1 MIKKILVPVVGSP
14 SDRRALATAFL
25 IADQCRG
32 LVDGLCITSH
42 AAVHTPAESTSIP
55 SALLTRLR
63 GIAAEEQAR
72 IAAAAHQTFEEF
84 CRRHNGEAFE
94 GTGASASNQMSYR
107 WREESGSPADII
119 PEEARLADL
128 AVLAKDE
135 ADGGGIGVSTVE
147 AVLFG
152 SGRPLLLA
160 PRSEP
165 TSVSTTI
172 AVAWDGGRAASRA
185 GAAAMPLLHQAGRV
199 VILSGDRPALG
210 RASDPDRLAESLACH
225 GIPAVSHNVVAN
237 GQHMSEVL
245 MHSAVELG
253 CDMLVMGAYGH
264 SRFREMVLGGVT
276 RGVLDV
282 PADLPILMAH

>member
-25 IADQCRG
+25 IADQCRAR
-32 LVDGLCITSH
+32 VDGLCITPH

-55 SALLTRLR
+55 SALLTQLR
-63 GIAAEEQAR
+63 RIATDEQAR
-72 IAAAAHQTFEEF
+72 VTAAARQIFEEF

-94 GTGASASNQMSYR
+94 GSRNPSSNQMSYC
-107 WREESGSPADII
+107 WREEAGSSAEIV

-128 AVLAKDE
+128 VVLAKDE
-135 ADGGGIGVSTVE
+135 ADGGVVTSTVE

-160 PRSEP
+160 PKSEP
-165 TSVSTTI
+165 ATVGTSVAI
-172 AVAWDGGRAASRA
+172 AWDGGRAASRA
-185 GAAAMPLLHQAGRV
+185 VAAAMPLLHNAGRV
-199 VILSGDRPALG
+199 VILSGDHPALG

-225 GIPAVSHNVVAN
+225 GIPAVNHAVTAD
-237 GQHMSEVL
+237 GQHMSKAL
-245 MHSAVELG
+245 MRSAVETG

>member
-25 IADQCRG
+25 IADQCHG
-32 LVDGLCITSH
+32 LIDGLCITPH

-55 SALLTRLR
+55 SALLTQLR
-63 GIAAEEQAR
+63 RIATEEQAR
-72 IAAAAHQTFEEF
+72 MAAAAHQTFEEF
-84 CRRHNGEAFE
+84 CRRHNGGRSA
-94 GTGASASNQMSYR
+94 GTGASASNQMSYL

-135 ADGGGIGVSTVE
+135 ADVGIGASTVE

-160 PRSEP
+160 PESEP
-165 TSVSTTI
+165 RSVGTSVAI
-172 AVAWDGGRAASRA
+172 AWDGGRAASRA
-185 GAAAMPLLHQAGRV
+185 VAAAMPLLHHADRV
-199 VILSGDRPALG
+199 LILSGDRPALG

-225 GIPAVSHNVVAN
+225 GIKAVSHNVAAN
-237 GQHMSEVL
+237 GQHMSKVL
-245 MHSAVELG
+245 MRSAVELG

>member
-25 IADQCRG
+25 IADQCRA
-32 LVDGLCITSH
+32 LVDGLCITPH

-55 SALLTRLR
+55 SALLTQLR
-63 GIAAEEQAR
+63 RIATDEQAR
-72 IAAAAHQTFEEF
+72 VTAAARQIFEEF

-94 GTGASASNQMSYR
+94 GSRNPSSNQMSYR
-107 WREESGSPADII
+107 WREEVGSSAEIV

-128 AVLAKDE
+128 VVLAKDE
-135 ADGGGIGVSTVE
+135 ADGGVVTSTVE

-160 PRSEP
+160 PKSEP
-165 TSVSTTI
+165 ATVGTSVAI
-172 AVAWDGGRAASRA
+172 AWDGGRAASRA
-185 GAAAMPLLHQAGRV
+185 VAAAMPLLHNAGRV
-199 VILSGDRPALG
+199 VILSGDHPALG

-225 GIPAVSHNVVAN
+225 GIPAVNHAVTAD
-237 GQHMSEVL
+237 GQHMSKAL
-245 MHSAVELG
+245 MRSAVETG

-282 PADLPILMAH
+282 SADLPILMAH

>member
-25 IADQCRG
+25 IADQCRA
-32 LVDGLCITSH
+32 LVDGLCITPH

-55 SALLTRLR
+55 SALLTQLR
-63 GIAAEEQAR
+63 RIATDEQAR
-72 IAAAAHQTFEEF
+72 VTAAARQIFEEF

-94 GTGASASNQMSYR
+94 GSRNPSSNQMSYC
-107 WREESGSPADII
+107 WREESGSSAEIV

-128 AVLAKDE
+128 VVLAKDE
-135 ADGGGIGVSTVE
+135 ADGGVVTSTVE

-160 PRSEP
+160 PKSEP
-165 TSVSTTI
+165 ATVGTSVAI
-172 AVAWDGGRAASRA
+172 AWDGGRAASRA
-185 GAAAMPLLHQAGRV
+185 VAAAMPLLHNAGRV
-199 VILSGDRPALG
+199 VILSGDHPALG

-225 GIPAVSHNVVAN
+225 GIPAVNHAVTAD
-237 GQHMSEVL
+237 GQHMSKAL
-245 MHSAVELG
+245 MRSAVETG

>member
-25 IADQCRG
+25 IADQCRA
-32 LVDGLCITSH
+32 LVDGLCITPH

-55 SALLTRLR
+55 SALLTQLR
-63 GIAAEEQAR
+63 RIATDEQAR
-72 IAAAAHQTFEEF
+72 VTAAARQIFEEF

-94 GTGASASNQMSYR
+94 GSRNPSSNQMSYC
-107 WREESGSPADII
+107 WREEAGSSAEIV

-128 AVLAKDE
+128 VVLAKDE
-135 ADGGGIGVSTVE
+135 ADGGVVTSTVE

-160 PRSEP
+160 PKSEP
-165 TSVSTTI
+165 ATVGTSVAI
-172 AVAWDGGRAASRA
+172 AWDGGRAASRA
-185 GAAAMPLLHQAGRV
+185 VAAAMPLLHNAGRV
-199 VILSGDRPALG
+199 VILSGDHPALG

-225 GIPAVSHNVVAN
+225 GIPAVNHAVTAD
-237 GQHMSEVL
+237 GQHMSKAL
-245 MHSAVELG
+245 MRSAVETG

>member
-25 IADQCRG
+25 IADQCRAR
-32 LVDGLCITSH
+32 VDGLCITPH

-55 SALLTRLR
+55 SALLTQLR
-63 GIAAEEQAR
+63 RIATEEQAR
-72 IAAAAHQTFEEF
+72 VTAAARQIFEEF
-84 CRRHNGEAFE
+84 CRRHNRKATE
-94 GTGASASNQMSYR
+94 GAAAPTTDQASCR
-107 WREESGSPADII
+107 WREETGSPGDIL

-128 AVLAKDE
+128 VVLAQDE
-135 ADGGGIGVSTVE
+135 TADDLGAPSIE

-152 SGRPLLLA
+152 SGRALLLA
-160 PRSEP
+160 PKSEP
-165 TSVSTTI
+165 TSVGTTVAI
-172 AVAWDGGRAASRA
+172 AWDGGRAASRA
-185 GAAAMPLLHQAGRV
+185 VAAAMPLLGHAGRV

-210 RASDPDRLAESLACH
+210 RASDPGRLAESLAGH
-225 GIPAVSHNVVAN
+225 GISAASHNVTA
-237 GQHMSEVL
+237 GGEPMSKVL

-276 RGVLDV
+276 RGVLDAPV
-282 PADLPILMAH
+282 DLPVLMAH

>member
-25 IADQCRG
+25 IADQCRA
-32 LVDGLCITSH
+32 LVDGLCITPH

-55 SALLTRLR
+55 SALLTQLR
-63 GIAAEEQAR
+63 RIATDEQAR
-72 IAAAAHQTFEEF
+72 VTAAARQIFEEF

-94 GTGASASNQMSYR
+94 GSRNPSSNQMSYR
-107 WREESGSPADII
+107 WREEVGSSAEIV

-128 AVLAKDE
+128 VVLAKDE
-135 ADGGGIGVSTVE
+135 ADGGVVTSTVE

-160 PRSEP
+160 PKSEP
-165 TSVSTTI
+165 ATVGTSVAI
-172 AVAWDGGRAASRA
+172 AWDGGRAASRA
-185 GAAAMPLLHQAGRV
+185 VAAAMPLLHNAGRV
-199 VILSGDRPALG
+199 VILSGDHPALG

-225 GIPAVSHNVVAN
+225 GIPAVNHAVTAD
-237 GQHMSEVL
+237 GQHMSKAL
-245 MHSAVELG
+245 MRSAVETG

>member
-25 IADQCRG
+25 IADQCRA
-32 LVDGLCITSH
+32 LVDGLCITPH

-55 SALLTRLR
+55 PALLTQLR
-63 GIAAEEQAR
+63 RIATDEQAR
-72 IAAAAHQTFEEF
+72 VTAAARQICEEF

-94 GTGASASNQMSYR
+94 GSRNPSSNQMSYR
-107 WREESGSPADII
+107 WREEAGSSAEIV

-128 AVLAKDE
+128 VVLAKDE
-135 ADGGGIGVSTVE
+135 ADGGVVTSTVE
-147 AVLFG
+147 AGLFG

-160 PRSEP
+160 PNSEP
-165 TSVSTTI
+165 ATVGTSVAI
-172 AVAWDGGRAASRA
+172 AWDGGRAASRA
-185 GAAAMPLLHQAGRV
+185 VAAAMPLLSQAGRV
-199 VILSGDRPALG
+199 VILSGDHPALG

-225 GIPAVSHNVVAN
+225 GIPAVNHAVTAD
-237 GQHMSEVL
+237 GQHMSKAL
-245 MHSAVELG
+245 MRSAVETG

-276 RGVLDV
+276 RGVLDLS
-282 PADLPILMAH
+282 ADLPILMAH

>member
-25 IADQCRG
+25 IADQCRAR
-32 LVDGLCITSH
+32 VDGLCITPH

-55 SALLTRLR
+55 SALLTQLR
-63 GIAAEEQAR
+63 RIATEEQAR
-72 IAAAAHQTFEEF
+72 VTAAARQIFEEF

-94 GTGASASNQMSYR
+94 GSRNPSSNQMSYR
-107 WREESGSPADII
+107 WREEAGSSAEIV

-128 AVLAKDE
+128 VVLAKDE
-135 ADGGGIGVSTVE
+135 ADGGVVTSTVE

-160 PRSEP
+160 PKSEP
-165 TSVSTTI
+165 ATVGTSVAI
-172 AVAWDGGRAASRA
+172 AWDGGRAASRA
-185 GAAAMPLLHQAGRV
+185 VAAAMPLLHNAGRV
-199 VILSGDRPALG
+199 VILSGDHPALG

-225 GIPAVSHNVVAN
+225 GIPAVNHAVTAD
-237 GQHMSEVL
+237 GQHMSKAL
-245 MHSAVELG
+245 MRSAVETG

>member
-32 LVDGLCITSH
+32 LVDGLCITPH

-55 SALLTRLR
+55 SALLTQLR
-63 GIAAEEQAR
+63 RIATDEQAR
-72 IAAAAHQTFEEF
+72 VTAAARQIFEEF

-94 GTGASASNQMSYR
+94 GSRNPSSNQMSYR
-107 WREESGSPADII
+107 WREESGSSAEIV

-128 AVLAKDE
+128 VVLAKDE
-135 ADGGGIGVSTVE
+135 ADGGVVTSTVE

-160 PRSEP
+160 PKSEP
-165 TSVSTTI
+165 ATVGTSVAI
-172 AVAWDGGRAASRA
+172 AWDGGRAASRA
-185 GAAAMPLLHQAGRV
+185 VAAAMPLLHNAGRV
-199 VILSGDRPALG
+199 VILSGDYPALG

-225 GIPAVSHNVVAN
+225 GIPAVNHAVTAD
-237 GQHMSEVL
+237 GQHMSKAL
-245 MHSAVELG
+245 MRSAVETG